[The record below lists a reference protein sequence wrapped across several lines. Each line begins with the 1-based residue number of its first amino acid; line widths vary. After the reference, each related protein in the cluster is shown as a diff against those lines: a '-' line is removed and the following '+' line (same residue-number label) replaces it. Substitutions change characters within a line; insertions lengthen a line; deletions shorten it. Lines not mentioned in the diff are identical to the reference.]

1 MLPSRAPSPAA
12 GAPQPRRPPRG
23 ACPRGSS
30 GLPHLPWRGHAEDSP
45 EFRGRCPSNRLFL
58 VGLEPLAVLK
68 RGRAPGRALRHSALL
83 RQPGGPDRLLVGL
96 PAADGAPVSRQ
107 PGDPGGLRKDVQPV
121 RPGSIGACEGRGQHR
136 QTVNGMMQRWVP
148 GGVGERSAAPD
159 QEARLPCARP
169 PCGHHGTAAAQSF
182 FSGARSPWQT

>member
-68 RGRAPGRALRHSALL
+68 RGLAPGRALRHSALL

-96 PAADGAPVSRQ
+96 RAADGAPVSRQ

-121 RPGSIGACEGRGQHR
+121 RPGSIGARGGVGGERR
-136 QTVNGMMQRWVP
+136 QTVNDMMRW
-148 GGVGERSAAPD
+148 
-159 QEARLPCARP
+159 
-169 PCGHHGTAAAQSF
+169 TAVAQSF
-182 FSGARSPWQT
+182 YSAAGSLWRT